1 MRKKTNRFSSMQYK
15 KGGEKQEWISN
26 KIATLLEEDPNMP
39 QKQAI
44 SIALN
49 LSNEQFQDGGT
60 PKKPLFG
67 AESMF
72 PISRVDKN
80 VNGDYIVNY
89 TNNQIEPATYSK
101 EDFEAKL
108 KLTQPSADAP
118 GQYDPYLLKYMG
130 KTQGRTGQ
138 TVTYQ
143 NGGDYSFNSTPNFG
157 SIEKPKVQGFGYDPN
172 FQSRISPTS
181 ITAGED
187 FKKDNPLPEGTF
199 QADPFGVSSNRELD
213 TTKKTENFQ
222 PMQFFN
228 PYAGVDLAQGANA
241 LGQSIENGDA
251 LGIVAGGAKVLA
263 GTARNIFGG
272 MGQARIKN
280 EGMKN
285 YYDAQRDNMIG
296 KSQQGQNGGAFPN
309 FQDGG
314 NYKTTS
320 QGLESKINE
329 TLGTTGEGKGGNSG
343 LMGEI
348 KLINKRN
355 DGYGILYDTD
365 EGDKYEVVKSN
376 AFTGMQD
383 LPELKRYKYKRG
395 EYSDPNFLEDGRNVE
410 ALKRGWQS
418 SGYNPS
424 TTTYPESVEAY
435 RAAIGKPSFYPQEQM
450 TMAKQK
456 SPQMVGSFQDGGAIY
471 PMEEPTP
478 YESFP
483 NGVYEAPAQ
492 QFPTGIYQAPEVE
505 ATPTPS
511 FDTNSARDTWV
522 QKTGLPWSEA
532 KKLGYT
538 DGSAKDNKKLL
549 SELNDPRFKKEYLR
563 TEPIQKV
570 TKTEAKKI
578 IPKAEATPQLKKS
591 SKESELQRK
600 MDSNAKSYKS
610 DVATKKEDKDFGDY
624 IEQGVEYV
632 GNPGQALSHL
642 MKYGDLPA
650 KGFSK
655 NGRTDGFDDILGRI
669 NPAKWF
675 NAGFNALDAVENED
689 YGRAGKEVL
698 NAAGALSKLKYVKYV
713 PLNKAL
719 PAARTPAAQAIGQGA
734 KRLNVPSRPRLYQD
748 GGEQQDPLQMV
759 SEALQQGATEEQIAQ
774 ILMQQGYSEEE
785 IGQIFEQLQGQQS
798 FQEGG
803 EQQGQAEQIYQMVA
817 EALQSGADPQEIAQ
831 QLISS
836 GIPKEEVM
844 QIIQEVMSQMQ
855 QTAPAQEQP
864 QMKNGGS
871 FDQLIGKKILGY
883 EYNKDKDTYSVRYE

>member
-1 MRKKTNRFSSMQYK
+1 MKKKTNRFSSMQYK
-15 KGGEKQEWISN
+15 KGGEKQDWISN
-26 KIATLLEEDPNMP
+26 KISTLLEEDPKMS

-44 SIALN
+44 AIALS
-49 LSNEQFQDGGT
+49 LSEKQFQDGGT

-80 VNGDYIVNY
+80 VNGDYTINY
-89 TNNQIEPATYSK
+89 TNSQIEPATYSK

-143 NGGDYSFNSTPNFG
+143 NGGNFDFSSTPNFG
-157 SIEKPKVQGFGYDPN
+157 SIEQPKTQGFGFDPN
-172 FQSRISPTS
+172 FQSQISPTS

-187 FKKDNPLPEGTF
+187 FKKANPLPPGTF
-199 QADPFGVSSNRELD
+199 EADPFGVSSNKELD
-213 TTKKTENFQ
+213 APKKTTENFQ

-263 GTARNIFGG
+263 GTSRNIFGG
-272 MGQARIKN
+272 MGQANVRNEGIKN
-280 EGMKN
+280 YM
-285 YYDAQRDNMIG
+285 DAQRDNIVG
-296 KSQQGQNGGAFPN
+296 KSQQG
-309 FQDGG
+309 
-314 NYKTTS
+314 T
-320 QGLESKINE
+320 
-329 TLGTTGEGKGGNSG
+329 
-343 LMGEI
+343 
-348 KLINKRN
+348 
-355 DGYGILYDTD
+355 
-365 EGDKYEVVKSN
+365 
-376 AFTGMQD
+376 
-383 LPELKRYKYKRG
+383 
-395 EYSDPNFLEDGRNVE
+395 
-410 ALKRGWQS
+410 
-418 SGYNPS
+418 
-424 TTTYPESVEAY
+424 
-435 RAAIGKPSFYPQEQM
+435 PSFQE
-450 TMAKQK
+450 
-456 SPQMVGSFQDGGAIY
+456 GGAIY

-483 NGVYEAPAQ
+483 NGVYEAPTQ

-505 ATPTPS
+505 VTPPTS

-578 IPKAEATPQLKKS
+578 IPKAKATPQLKKS

-600 MDSNAKSYKS
+600 MASNAKNYKP
-610 DVATKKEDKDFGDY
+610 DVVKKTEDKGFGDY
-624 IEQGVEYV
+624 LEQGIEYL
-632 GNPGQALSHL
+632 GNPGQTFEHYG
-642 MKYGDLPA
+642 KYGELPE

-669 NPAKWF
+669 NPAKWA

-689 YGRAGKEVL
+689 YGRAGKEAL
-698 NAAGALSKLKYVKYV
+698 NAAGALSRLKYVKYV

-719 PAARTPAAQAIGQGA
+719 PAARTPSAQAIGQGV

-748 GGEQQDPLQMV
+748 GGEQQDPIQMV
-759 SEALQQGATEEQIAQ
+759 LEALQQGATEEQIAQ

-785 IGQIFEQLQGQQS
+785 IGQIFQQLQGQQS
-798 FQEGG
+798 FQDGG

-831 QLISS
+831 QLTQMGLS
-836 GIPKEEVM
+836 EQEVM
-844 QIIQEVMSQMQ
+844 QIIQEVMAQMQ
-855 QTAPAQEQP
+855 QPTEPQEQP
-864 QMKNGGS
+864 QMKMGGS

>member
-1 MRKKTNRFSSMQYK
+1 MYK
-15 KGGEKQEWISN
+15 KGGEKQDWISN
-26 KIATLLEEDPNMP
+26 KISTLLKEDPKMS

-44 SIALN
+44 SIALS
-49 LSNEQFQDGGT
+49 LSEKQFQDGGT

-80 VNGDYIVNY
+80 VNGDYIINY
-89 TNNQIEPATYSK
+89 TNSQIEPATYSK

-108 KLTQPSADAP
+108 KLTQPSADSP

-143 NGGDYSFNSTPNFG
+143 NGGTPTFNDTQNKSSNLAYPSFFEQYPAPS
-157 SIEKPKVQGFGYDPN
+157 E
-172 FQSRISPTS
+172 PT
-181 ITAGED
+181 TE
-187 FKKDNPLPEGTF
+187 NPL
-199 QADPFGVSSNRELD
+199 GVSSNKELD
-213 TTKKTENFQ
+213 APKKTTENFQ

-228 PYAGVDLAQGANA
+228 PYVDVDLAQGMNT

-251 LGIVAGGAKVLA
+251 LGIVAGGLKTLT

-296 KSQQGQNGGAFPN
+296 KAKNGGAFPN

-329 TLGTTGEGKGGNSG
+329 TLGTTGEVKGGNSK

-435 RAAIGKPSFYPQEQM
+435 RAAIGKPSFYSQE
-450 TMAKQK
+450 
-456 SPQMVGSFQDGGAIY
+456 QMVGSFQD
-471 PMEEPTP
+471 
-478 YESFP
+478 
-483 NGVYEAPAQ
+483 
-492 QFPTGIYQAPEVE
+492 
-505 ATPTPS
+505 
-511 FDTNSARDTWV
+511 
-522 QKTGLPWSEA
+522 
-532 KKLGYT
+532 
-538 DGSAKDNKKLL
+538 
-549 SELNDPRFKKEYLR
+549 
-563 TEPIQKV
+563 
-570 TKTEAKKI
+570 
-578 IPKAEATPQLKKS
+578 
-591 SKESELQRK
+591 
-600 MDSNAKSYKS
+600 
-610 DVATKKEDKDFGDY
+610 
-624 IEQGVEYV
+624 
-632 GNPGQALSHL
+632 
-642 MKYGDLPA
+642 
-650 KGFSK
+650 
-655 NGRTDGFDDILGRI
+655 
-669 NPAKWF
+669 
-675 NAGFNALDAVENED
+675 
-689 YGRAGKEVL
+689 
-698 NAAGALSKLKYVKYV
+698 
-713 PLNKAL
+713 
-719 PAARTPAAQAIGQGA
+719 
-734 KRLNVPSRPRLYQD
+734 
-748 GGEQQDPLQMV
+748 
-759 SEALQQGATEEQIAQ
+759 
-774 ILMQQGYSEEE
+774 
-785 IGQIFEQLQGQQS
+785 
-798 FQEGG
+798 GG

-817 EALQSGADPQEIAQ
+817 EALQSGADPQQIAQ
-831 QLISS
+831 QLIQMGLS
-836 GIPKEEVM
+836 EEQVM
-844 QIIQEVMSQMQ
+844 QIIQEVMSKMQGMQ
-855 QTAPAQEQP
+855 QSPQEEQIEGNMSNP
-864 QMKNGGS
+864 QEEATEMKMGGS
-871 FDQLIGKKILGY
+871 FYQLIGKKILGY
-883 EYNKDKDTYSVRYE
+883 EYNKDKDSYSVRYE

>member
-1 MRKKTNRFSSMQYK
+1 MKRKNSKRFLASSYK
-15 KGGEKQEWISN
+15 EGGERQDWISN
-26 KIATLLEEDPNMP
+26 KITTLLGEDSSMS

-44 SIALN
+44 SIAL
-49 LSNEQFQDGGT
+49 SMSERQF
-60 PKKPLFG
+60 
-67 AESMF
+67 A
-72 PISRVDKN
+72 
-80 VNGDYIVNY
+80 
-89 TNNQIEPATYSK
+89 
-101 EDFEAKL
+101 
-108 KLTQPSADAP
+108 
-118 GQYDPYLLKYMG
+118 
-130 KTQGRTGQ
+130 
-138 TVTYQ
+138 

-172 FQSRISPTS
+172 FQSQISPTS

-199 QADPFGVSSNRELD
+199 QADPFGVSANKELE
-213 TTKKTENFQ
+213 TPKKTTENFQ
-222 PMQFFN
+222 PTQFFN
-228 PYAGVDLAQGANA
+228 PYADVDLAQGMNT

-251 LGIVAGGAKVLA
+251 LGIVAGGLKTLT

-314 NYKTTS
+314 NYKTTP
-320 QGLESKINE
+320 QGLESKISE
-329 TLGTTGEGKGGNSG
+329 TLGTTGEGKVGNSG

-355 DGYGILYDTD
+355 DGYGILYDTN

-395 EYSDPNFLEDGRNVE
+395 EYSDPKFLEDGRNVE

-424 TTTYPESVEAY
+424 TTSYPESVEAY
-435 RAAIGKPSFYPQEQM
+435 RAAIGKPSFYSQEQM
-450 TMAKQK
+450 AMAKQK

-478 YESFP
+478 YEAFP

-505 ATPTPS
+505 STPPPN

-578 IPKAEATPQLKKS
+578 IPPQLKKS

-600 MDSNAKSYKS
+600 MASNAKNYKS
-610 DVATKKEDKDFGDY
+610 DVATKKEEKDFGDY
-624 IEQGVEYV
+624 IEQGVEYA

-675 NAGFNALDAVENED
+675 NAGFNALDAAENED
-689 YGRAGKEVL
+689 YERAGKEAL

-719 PAARTPAAQAIGQGA
+719 PATRTPAAQAIGQGA

-785 IGQIFEQLQGQQS
+785 IGQIFQQLQGQQS

-803 EQQGQAEQIYQMVA
+803 EQVQAEQIYQMVA
-817 EALQSGADPQEIAQ
+817 EALQSGADPQQIAQ

-836 GIPKEEVM
+836 GIPEEQVM

-855 QTAPAQEQP
+855 QPTEPQQTAP
-864 QMKNGGS
+864 QMKIGGS

>member
-172 FQSRISPTS
+172 FQSQISPTS

-187 FKKDNPLPEGTF
+187 FKKDNPLPQGTF
-199 QADPFGVSSNRELD
+199 EADPFGVSSNRELD
-213 TTKKTENFQ
+213 TTKKTTENFQ

-251 LGIVAGGAKVLA
+251 LGIVAGGLKTLT

-280 EGMKN
+280 EGIKN
-285 YYDAQRDNMIG
+285 YMDAQRDNMIG

-309 FQDGG
+309 
-314 NYKTTS
+314 
-320 QGLESKINE
+320 
-329 TLGTTGEGKGGNSG
+329 
-343 LMGEI
+343 
-348 KLINKRN
+348 
-355 DGYGILYDTD
+355 
-365 EGDKYEVVKSN
+365 
-376 AFTGMQD
+376 
-383 LPELKRYKYKRG
+383 
-395 EYSDPNFLEDGRNVE
+395 
-410 ALKRGWQS
+410 
-418 SGYNPS
+418 
-424 TTTYPESVEAY
+424 
-435 RAAIGKPSFYPQEQM
+435 
-450 TMAKQK
+450 
-456 SPQMVGSFQDGGAIY
+456 FQDGGAIY

-522 QKTGLPWSEA
+522 QKTGMPWSEA

-578 IPKAEATPQLKKS
+578 IPKAEATPQLKKN

-624 IEQGVEYV
+624 IEQGVEYA
-632 GNPGQALSHL
+632 GNPGQTLSHL

-689 YGRAGKEVL
+689 YGRAGKEAL

-719 PAARTPAAQAIGQGA
+719 PAARTPASQTIGQGV
-734 KRLNVPSRPRLYQD
+734 KRLTPKVAPQLKSAGQGVQEYIKGSYRPFQD
-748 GGEQQDPLQMV
+748 GGEQTTQDPLQMV

-774 ILMQQGYSEEE
+774 ILLQQGYNEEE
-785 IGQIFEQLQGQQS
+785 IGQIFQQLQGQQS
-798 FQEGG
+798 FQDGG

-817 EALQSGADPQEIAQ
+817 EALQSGADPQEIAE
-831 QLISS
+831 QLVAN
-836 GIPKEEVM
+836 GIPEEQVM

-855 QTAPAQEQP
+855 QPTEPQQTAP
-864 QMKNGGS
+864 QMKMGGS

>member
-172 FQSRISPTS
+172 FQSQISPTS

-187 FKKDNPLPEGTF
+187 FKKDNPLPQGTF
-199 QADPFGVSSNRELD
+199 EADPFGVSSNKELD
-213 TTKKTENFQ
+213 TPKKTENFQ

-241 LGQSIENGDA
+241 LGQSIENKDA

-272 MGQARIKN
+272 MGQANVRNEGIKN
-280 EGMKN
+280 YM
-285 YYDAQRDNMIG
+285 DAQRDNIVG

-314 NYKTTS
+314 
-320 QGLESKINE
+320 
-329 TLGTTGEGKGGNSG
+329 
-343 LMGEI
+343 
-348 KLINKRN
+348 
-355 DGYGILYDTD
+355 
-365 EGDKYEVVKSN
+365 
-376 AFTGMQD
+376 
-383 LPELKRYKYKRG
+383 
-395 EYSDPNFLEDGRNVE
+395 
-410 ALKRGWQS
+410 
-418 SGYNPS
+418 
-424 TTTYPESVEAY
+424 
-435 RAAIGKPSFYPQEQM
+435 
-450 TMAKQK
+450 
-456 SPQMVGSFQDGGAIY
+456 AIY
-471 PMEEPTP
+471 PIEEPIP

-650 KGFSK
+650 QGFSK
-655 NGRTDGFDDILGRI
+655 NGRTDGFDDILGRV

-689 YGRAGKEVL
+689 YGRAGKEAL

-798 FQEGG
+798 FQDGG

-831 QLISS
+831 QLMQMGLSE
-836 GIPKEEVM
+836 EEVM

-855 QTAPAQEQP
+855 QPTEPQQTAP
-864 QMKNGGS
+864 QMKMGGS

>member
-172 FQSRISPTS
+172 FQSQISPTS

-187 FKKDNPLPEGTF
+187 FKKDNPLPQGTF
-199 QADPFGVSSNRELD
+199 EADPFGVSSNKELD
-213 TTKKTENFQ
+213 TPKKTENFQ

-241 LGQSIENGDA
+241 LGQSIENKDA

-272 MGQARIKN
+272 MGQANVRNEGIKN
-280 EGMKN
+280 YM
-285 YYDAQRDNMIG
+285 DAQRDNIVG

-314 NYKTTS
+314 
-320 QGLESKINE
+320 
-329 TLGTTGEGKGGNSG
+329 
-343 LMGEI
+343 
-348 KLINKRN
+348 
-355 DGYGILYDTD
+355 
-365 EGDKYEVVKSN
+365 
-376 AFTGMQD
+376 
-383 LPELKRYKYKRG
+383 
-395 EYSDPNFLEDGRNVE
+395 
-410 ALKRGWQS
+410 
-418 SGYNPS
+418 
-424 TTTYPESVEAY
+424 
-435 RAAIGKPSFYPQEQM
+435 
-450 TMAKQK
+450 
-456 SPQMVGSFQDGGAIY
+456 AIY
-471 PMEEPTP
+471 PIEEPIP

-549 SELNDPRFKKEYLR
+549 SELNDPKFKKEYLR

-650 KGFSK
+650 QGFSK
-655 NGRTDGFDDILGRI
+655 NGRTDGFDDILGRV

-689 YGRAGKEVL
+689 YGRAGKEAL

-798 FQEGG
+798 FQDGG

-831 QLISS
+831 QLMQMGLSE
-836 GIPKEEVM
+836 EEVM

-855 QTAPAQEQP
+855 QPTEPQQTAP
-864 QMKNGGS
+864 QMKMGGS

>member
-1 MRKKTNRFSSMQYK
+1 MKRKNSKRFLASSYK
-15 KGGEKQEWISN
+15 EGGERQDWISN
-26 KIATLLEEDPNMP
+26 KISTLLEEDSNMS

-199 QADPFGVSSNRELD
+199 QADPFGVSANKELE
-213 TTKKTENFQ
+213 TPKKTTENFQ
-222 PMQFFN
+222 PTQFFN
-228 PYAGVDLAQGANA
+228 PYVDVDLAQGMNT
-241 LGQSIENGDA
+241 LGQSIENEDA
-251 LGIVAGGAKVLA
+251 LGIVAGGLKTLT

-280 EGMKN
+280 EGIKN
-285 YYDAQRDNMIG
+285 YMDAQRDNIVG

-329 TLGTTGEGKGGNSG
+329 TLGATGEGKGGNSG

-348 KLINKRN
+348 KLINKRS

-365 EGDKYEVVKSN
+365 EGDKYEVVKSSSF
-376 AFTGMQD
+376 ADMRDF
-383 LPELKRYKYKRG
+383 PELKRYKYKRG

-435 RAAIGKPSFYPQEQM
+435 RAAIGKPSFYPQEQL

-456 SPQMVGSFQDGGAIY
+456 SPQLVGSFQD
-471 PMEEPTP
+471 
-478 YESFP
+478 
-483 NGVYEAPAQ
+483 
-492 QFPTGIYQAPEVE
+492 
-505 ATPTPS
+505 
-511 FDTNSARDTWV
+511 
-522 QKTGLPWSEA
+522 
-532 KKLGYT
+532 
-538 DGSAKDNKKLL
+538 
-549 SELNDPRFKKEYLR
+549 
-563 TEPIQKV
+563 
-570 TKTEAKKI
+570 
-578 IPKAEATPQLKKS
+578 
-591 SKESELQRK
+591 
-600 MDSNAKSYKS
+600 
-610 DVATKKEDKDFGDY
+610 
-624 IEQGVEYV
+624 
-632 GNPGQALSHL
+632 
-642 MKYGDLPA
+642 
-650 KGFSK
+650 
-655 NGRTDGFDDILGRI
+655 
-669 NPAKWF
+669 
-675 NAGFNALDAVENED
+675 
-689 YGRAGKEVL
+689 
-698 NAAGALSKLKYVKYV
+698 
-713 PLNKAL
+713 
-719 PAARTPAAQAIGQGA
+719 
-734 KRLNVPSRPRLYQD
+734 
-748 GGEQQDPLQMV
+748 
-759 SEALQQGATEEQIAQ
+759 
-774 ILMQQGYSEEE
+774 
-785 IGQIFEQLQGQQS
+785 
-798 FQEGG
+798 GG
-803 EQQGQAEQIYQMVA
+803 EQQGQAEQVYQMVA

-831 QLISS
+831 QLVAN
-836 GIPKEEVM
+836 GIPEEQVM

-855 QTAPAQEQP
+855 QPTEPQQTAP
-864 QMKNGGS
+864 QMKMGGS

>member
-1 MRKKTNRFSSMQYK
+1 MQYK

-26 KIATLLEEDPNMP
+26 KITTLLEEDPNISQSKAVAIAMNLAENQFTNGGGYKVETDLKEYGVNATP
-39 QKQAI
+39 IVQGDLNNVEKYQGYSGRGYGNQMQDVENTINTHDWYFKDDAQKEKFRQAVAQRGG
-44 SIALN
+44 SDEVRNFQNAYNQELNNRLSTSN
-49 LSNEQFQDGGT
+49 LSEQDRNNIYSQSAFTNSGVQQADG
-60 PKKPLFG
+60 KFG
-67 AESMF
+67 AFTS
-72 PISRVDKN
+72 SRPM
-80 VNGDYIVNY
+80 VNFN
-89 TNNQIEPATYSK
+89 TAPNPQTPTEPQSQPTSNPPKLYKAKLFAEDMSDGNR
-101 EDFEAKL
+101 DFENTNLNNYMQRKTAEQGGLNDKDIEYLQGVVNKHNDNLGKRYNNSESKTNKKAQDRFKKL
-108 KLTQPSADAP
+108 SQRLEVSEVKEN
-118 GQYDPYLLKYMG
+118 GGMIF
-130 KTQGRTGQ
+130 
-138 TVTYQ
+138 Q
-143 NGGDYSFNSTPNFG
+143 NGGFNTMPNFKP
-157 SIEKPKVQGFGYDPN
+157 IEQPKVQGFGYDPN
-172 FQSRISPTS
+172 FQSQISPTS

-187 FKKDNPLPEGTF
+187 FKKDNPLPQGTF
-199 QADPFGVSSNRELD
+199 QADPFGVSANKELE
-213 TTKKTENFQ
+213 TPKKTTENFQ

-251 LGIVAGGAKVLA
+251 LGIVAGGLKTLT

-272 MGQARIKN
+272 MGQARVKN

-285 YYDAQRDNMIG
+285 YIVG

-309 FQDGG
+309 FQ
-314 NYKTTS
+314 
-320 QGLESKINE
+320 E
-329 TLGTTGEGKGGNSG
+329 
-343 LMGEI
+343 
-348 KLINKRN
+348 
-355 DGYGILYDTD
+355 
-365 EGDKYEVVKSN
+365 
-376 AFTGMQD
+376 
-383 LPELKRYKYKRG
+383 
-395 EYSDPNFLEDGRNVE
+395 
-410 ALKRGWQS
+410 
-418 SGYNPS
+418 
-424 TTTYPESVEAY
+424 
-435 RAAIGKPSFYPQEQM
+435 
-450 TMAKQK
+450 
-456 SPQMVGSFQDGGAIY
+456 GGAIY

-578 IPKAEATPQLKKS
+578 IPKAEATPQLKKEQS
-591 SKESELQRK
+591 IEEVAVRGKVLDGNKKAGVPFASKQAEREYYQNNDYKIRDK
-600 MDSNAKSYKS
+600 NARP
-610 DVATKKEDKDFGDY
+610 VW
-624 IEQGVEYV
+624 
-632 GNPGQALSHL
+632 N
-642 MKYGDLPA
+642 
-650 KGFSK
+650 
-655 NGRTDGFDDILGRI
+655 
-669 NPAKWF
+669 F
-675 NAGFNALDAVENED
+675 NQPKF
-689 YGRAGKEVL
+689 
-698 NAAGALSKLKYVKYV
+698 
-713 PLNKAL
+713 
-719 PAARTPAAQAIGQGA
+719 TPNTFRQ
-734 KRLNVPSRPRLYQD
+734 SYQD

-785 IGQIFEQLQGQQS
+785 IGQIFEQLQRQQS

-803 EQQGQAEQIYQMVA
+803 EQQGQAEQIYQMVT

-831 QLISS
+831 QLMQMGLSE
-836 GIPKEEVM
+836 EEVM

-855 QTAPAQEQP
+855 QPVEPQQIAP
-864 QMKNGGS
+864 QMKMGGS